1 LPRLNQEKDG
11 CTATRTTLSRNTD
24 SQRQILSGAD
34 VLTNASGTV
43 DRRQQGRSL
52 RLKEAKLQQ
61 LAQEKNKEEFFNE
74 LVPLLKPLQFYIT
87 RRLRIA
93 YLNQQITRPLAS
105 SGDILDRVILNAY
118 ENYSHKPEDL
128 ALEPW
133 LYQIANRELR
143 SYLSNEQSWEK
154 RSASLE
160 RLSRAE
166 SRSLEEMPITADIEG
181 EPWLPEDLDDSEIVP
196 REFNAPVNHN
206 DPETLLERKEDLQE
220 IFDALSRIPERERM
234 VFELVAVEG
243 FSDDAAAKILRLRRN
258 EIAKLLESAKKRLRE
273 YLQQSARPGRTA
285 RRRAS

>member
-1 LPRLNQEKDG
+1 M
-11 CTATRTTLSRNTD
+11 
-24 SQRQILSGAD
+24 SGAD

-43 DRRQQGRSL
+43 GRRQQERSL

-61 LAQEKNKEEFFNE
+61 LAQEKNKQDFFNE
-74 LVPLLKPLQFYIT
+74 LIPLLKPLQFYIR

-93 YLNQQITRPLAS
+93 YLTRQITTPLAT

-133 LYQIANRELR
+133 LYQITNKELQ
-143 SYLSNEQSWEK
+143 SYLSKEESREK
-154 RSASLE
+154 RSASFE
-160 RLSRAE
+160 TLSRAE
-166 SRSLEEMPITADIEG
+166 SRSLEEMPITADVEG
-181 EPWLPEDLDDSEIVP
+181 EPWLPEDLDDSEIAP
-196 REFNAPVNHN
+196 GEFNAPANHN

-220 IFDALSRIPERERM
+220 IFNALSRIPERERM

-243 FSDDAAAKILRLRRN
+243 FSNEGAAKILGLRRN
-258 EIAKLLESAKKRLRE
+258 EIPKLLERAKKRLRE
-273 YLQQSARPGRTA
+273 HLRQSARLGRIE